1 MHDRATHLDQRS
13 RRAPSAV
20 GRHGRP
26 LVAATVLGV
35 LGWVLALCG
44 AAPAQAAAVNVVCF
58 GTQNVA
64 LSPGMLLLTPR
75 DVMFTVN
82 DNYSPC
88 VSASRPR
95 VTSAQSH
102 RSWLGKGV
110 ACMVAPRTAS
120 LSKELTWNNGQTS
133 TFTFNQI
140 ATSVG
145 GNSVITE
152 FGSITAGMFAGAT
165 AVETV
170 SGPANSL
177 DCLSSRGL
185 TNRFTTLQLVIRRS
199 R

>member
-20 GRHGRP
+20 RRHGRP
-26 LVAATVLGV
+26 LVAAAV
-35 LGWVLALCG
+35 LGWATLSG
-44 AAPAQAAAVNVVCF
+44 GTPAQAAAVNVVCS

-64 LSPGMLLLTPR
+64 LSPGMLMFTPR
-75 DVMFTVN
+75 DVTFTV
-82 DNYSPC
+82 DDIYGPC
-88 VSASRPR
+88 VSAGRPR
-95 VTSAQSH
+95 VTSARSH
-102 RSWLGKGV
+102 RSWLGRGV
-110 ACMVAPRTAS
+110 ACVVVPRAAS

-133 TFTFNQI
+133 TFAFNQI

-152 FGSITAGMFAGAT
+152 FGSITAGQFAGST

-185 TNRFTTLQLVIRRS
+185 TSRFTLLQLVIRRS

>member
-1 MHDRATHLDQRS
+1 MHNRAAHLEQRS
-13 RRAPSAV
+13 RRASSAV
-20 GRHGRP
+20 RRHGRS
-26 LVAATVLGV
+26 LVVTAV

-44 AAPAQAAAVNVVCF
+44 GTPAQAAAVNVVCS
-58 GTQNVA
+58 GTQSVA

-82 DNYSPC
+82 DNYAPC
-88 VSASRPR
+88 VSSGRPR
-95 VTSAQSH
+95 VTSARSQ
-102 RSWLGKGV
+102 RSWLGRGV
-110 ACMVAPRTAS
+110 ACMVAPRAAS
-120 LSKELTWNNGQTS
+120 LSKELTWSNGQKS

-152 FGSITAGMFAGAT
+152 FGSITAGLFAGST

-177 DCLSSRGL
+177 DCLSNRGL
-185 TNRFTTLQLVIRRS
+185 TSRFTLLQLVIRRS

>member
-13 RRAPSAV
+13 RRASSAV
-20 GRHGRP
+20 RRRGRP
-26 LVAATVLGV
+26 LVAATVVGI
-35 LGWVLALCG
+35 LGWVLALCAG
-44 AAPAQAAAVNVVCF
+44 TPAQAAAVNVVCF

-82 DNYSPC
+82 DIYSPC

-95 VTSAQSH
+95 VTSARSH
-102 RSWLGKGV
+102 RSWLGRGV
-110 ACMVAPRTAS
+110 ACMVVPRTAS

-133 TFTFNQI
+133 TFRFNQI

-152 FGSITAGMFAGAT
+152 FGSITAGLFAGST

-177 DCLSSRGL
+177 DCLSNRGL